1 MAGCSVVY
9 ISDLK
14 HSVWSLTY
22 FLSVSVKYFQFVHFC
37 DVQERYKQL
46 LLSLSALQ

>member
-1 MAGCSVVY
+1 MAGCSVVC
-9 ISDLK
+9 ISYLK

-22 FLSVSVKYFQFVHFC
+22 FLSVSVKHFQFVHFY
-37 DVQERYKQL
+37 DVQEIYKQL